1 MNRKVQIGDP
11 PIRIL
16 RDDLQKL
23 ETLLDSM
30 HRSYARI
37 SMFLQQEVL
46 RADIVDQQTRRPFVR
61 LGSQVHFTDEDG
73 TSRCGTLHM
82 PEEGCPVPPDAISI
96 LTPVGC
102 ALLGLS
108 PGQSITYQTV
118 DRREKCVTVTQ
129 VAHAGEAGRA

>member
-1 MNRKVQIGDP
+1 MNRKIQIGDP

-46 RADIVDQQTRRPFVR
+46 RADIVDHPTSQPFVR
-61 LGSQVHFTDEDG
+61 LGSQVEFADDSGAVH
-73 TSRCGTLHM
+73 SGTLHM
-82 PEEGCPVPPDAISI
+82 PEEGCATPADAISI

-118 DRREKCVTVTQ
+118 DRRDKRITVQ
-129 VAHAGEAGRA
+129 KVVNAG

>member
-1 MNRKVQIGDP
+1 MNRKTLMGDP

-16 RDDLQKL
+16 RDDLEKL
-23 ETLLDSM
+23 ETLLDTM

-46 RADIVDQQTRRPFVR
+46 RANIVDRQTRRPFVR
-61 LGSQVHFTDEDG
+61 LGSQVRFTDDAG
-73 TSRCGTLHM
+73 TMHCGTLHM
-82 PEEGCPVPPDAISI
+82 PEEGRPCPPDAISI

-108 PGQSITYQTV
+108 AGQSIAYQTV
-118 DRREKCVTVTQ
+118 DRRSKRITVDR
-129 VAHAGEAGRA
+129 VVNPPG

>member
-1 MNRKVQIGDP
+1 MMNRKVQIGDP

-46 RADIVDQQTRRPFVR
+46 RADIVDQPSRRPFVR
-61 LGSQVHFTDEDG
+61 LGSQVHFTDDAG
-73 TSRCGTLHM
+73 THHSGTLHM
-82 PEEGCPVPPDAISI
+82 PEEGSPVPPDAISI

-118 DRREKCVTVTQ
+118 DRRDKQITVTR
-129 VAHAGEAGRA
+129 VVNAV